1 MSTAPDVGA
10 ADPALLAALEAGD
23 PARIYQSLHTA
34 RLLVAVIA
42 SPGQEHA
49 SEGDMALAL
58 LASGDGR
65 QALPAFTSLAALT
78 SWRAEARPVPRP
90 ASEVIAYAVA
100 ESLAAVILD
109 PGVGTPPPCG
119 PQTSHRPKRIRR
131 QPPATSPRPGPS
143 PVKHAAP
150 PGLTRCMPSTP
161 RQVSP
166 PWPSSAPTAPSMP
179 IGPSACWR
187 CVRQTPACSRCRLPV
202 AVWCVKSAALFSG
215 ST

>member
-109 PGVGTPPPCG
+109 PGARHTATLWTADFTP
-119 PQTSHRPKRIRR
+119 SEAD
-131 QPPATSPRPGPS
+131 PPAAPGY
-143 PVKHAAP
+143 
-150 PGLTRCMPSTP
+150 L
-161 RQVSP
+161 
-166 PWPSSAPTAPSMP
+166 APTWAVTRKARRAARPHEVYAVDTPS
-179 IGPSACWR
+179 GE
-187 CVRQTPACSRCRLPV
+187 PAV
-202 AVWCVKSAALFSG
+202 AVICPDGTLDADWAQRLLAVCPPDTGVLALPAAGRRLVREIG
-215 ST
+215 RAL